1 MASASADA
9 PLCALAPDFAR
20 RATQSDAAFGAAV
33 YDLRTG
39 TVWSGGLPGPYALH
53 SAVKT
58 PVAWAVMTD
67 AYEHERELTKLQ
79 RDAIFYMVAWSQNPD
94 VVTLL
99 GMIGG
104 LEGLNRYY
112 ERIGVPQLVELQHA
126 NRWGSGRASPSDL
139 AHLYAALAVS
149 PEVPEPVRGEGLNL
163 LRAVIE
169 QHRWG
174 ASIPERRLVGWE
186 SLIKTGNFTLPE
198 PAEPEP
204 ADEAPANG
212 LESDEPYASATEQA
226 RGAKMQSGDV
236 NDGAPWYDHD
246 EDDGPVIRM
255 NSAAIWLNAPW
266 SGSEPR
272 FVIAIMQETQLGWSA
287 SRALQNEIGATLAHA
302 VAGRV
307 TGHPHSIQP
316 HCLKRS
322 LY

>member
-1 MASASADA
+1 MAFTSADA

-20 RATQSDAAFGAAV
+20 RATLSNSTFGAAV
-33 YDLRTG
+33 YDIRTG
-39 TVWSGGLPGPYALH
+39 TVWSGGFPGPYALH

-58 PVAWAVMTD
+58 PLAWAVMTD
-67 AYEHERELTKLQ
+67 AYEQERELTKLQ
-79 RDAIFYMVAWSQNPD
+79 RDAIFYMVAWSQNAD

-104 LEGLNRYY
+104 LQGLGRYY
-112 ERIGVPQLVELQHA
+112 ERLGLPELVALQHDK
-126 NRWGSGRASPSDL
+126 RWGSGRASPSDL
-139 AHLYAALAVS
+139 AQLYAALAMS
-149 PEVPEPVRGEGLNL
+149 PQVPEPVRGVGLDL
-163 LRAVIE
+163 LRAVVE
-169 QHRWG
+169 EHRWG

-198 PAEPEP
+198 PAAEDPAVGMDPGDADAAETMQHRMAEP
-204 ADEAPANG
+204 
-212 LESDEPYASATEQA
+212 
-226 RGAKMQSGDV
+226 QSTG
-236 NDGAPWYDHD
+236 GSEHSPWAIHD
-246 EDDGPVIRM
+246 EVDGPVVRM
-255 NSAAIWLNAPW
+255 NSAAILLNAPW

-287 SRALQNEIGATLAHA
+287 SRTLQNEIGATLAHA

-316 HCLKRS
+316 PCLKRS